1 MKKIHQ
7 IWFSRFFL
15 FNSLSFLVPQKVH
28 LILELLFRS
37 RKWNPSKIWRKGS
50 FFSVFPPFSIVDSDA
65 LKISSDSTQVFLS
78 FYRFIVKR
86 IHLIRHG
93 FSSSF
98 IIVRLR
104 PIRHAFLS
112 LFCRYFVGSA
122 WAGTRRRRELLFI
135 AEQGRKVRNEKLRGC
150 PETFPARAQ
159 LLLMR
164 NASL

>member
-1 MKKIHQ
+1 MKSIQ
-7 IWFSRFFL
+7 D
-15 FNSLSFLVPQKVH
+15 LV
-28 LILELLFRS
+28 
-37 RKWNPSKIWRKGS
+37 S

-112 LFCRYFVGSA
+112 LFLSLLRWFGMGRHTAEARAVIYR
-122 WAGTRRRRELLFI
+122 GTRKE
-135 AEQGRKVRNEKLRGC
+135 
-150 PETFPARAQ
+150 
-159 LLLMR
+159 
-164 NASL
+164 S